1 MKHLQRKEKFT
12 LIELLVVI
20 AIIAILAAM
29 LLPALN
35 KAKEEARNIK
45 CISNLRQLSLAF
57 IAYGD
62 DYSSMPG
69 CTYIGSVYVSWPGF
83 LYPYLSTKTT
93 VNNTYW
99 ISDKL
104 FRCDEFVSTNPHMS
118 YSMNNYLMFKKT
130 SDNNLRKRPNSI
142 FVVGEGKKTLT
153 VTYASVPDD
162 IDQTRHKH
170 KSSNMLFAD
179 WHTAAIPMNDPKI
192 STSNIS
198 SGYFRTYY

>member
-1 MKHLQRKEKFT
+1 MFT
-12 LIELLVVI
+12 LIELLIVI
-20 AIIAILAAM
+20 AIIAILAAL

-45 CISNLRQLSLAF
+45 CISNMKQMSLAF

-69 CTYIGSVYVSWPGF
+69 CTYLGSVYVSWPGF
-83 LYPYLSTKTT
+83 LYPYLSTKTI

-99 ISDKL
+99 IADRL
-104 FRCDEFVSTNPHMS
+104 FRCDTFVSSSPHMS
-118 YSMNNYLMFKKT
+118 YSMNSYLLFRKN
-130 SDNNLRKRPNSI
+130 SDPNLRKRPNSI
-142 FVVGEGKKTLT
+142 FVVGEGQKTLT
-153 VTYASVPDD
+153 VTYASVSTD
-162 IDQTRHKH
+162 IDQTRHKR